1 MSWKIILEFVSFCW
15 KGKIIFILKG
25 TKEFEAQTLD
35 EGYKGICIEKGT
47 GSYVHNR

>member
-1 MSWKIILEFVSFCW
+1 MSWKIILEFFHSV
-15 KGKIIFILKG
+15 GKERLFFILKG

-47 GSYVHNR
+47 GSYVHIR